1 MEIIFTPDP
10 ELVEEIEL
18 KDLEKRL
25 ESQWVEINE
34 QPNYDLT
41 TN

>member
-1 MEIIFTPDP
+1 MTKSKKFKINLIYMEIIFTPDP

-25 ESQWVEINE
+25 ESQ
-34 QPNYDLT
+34 
-41 TN
+41 